1 MAADTLSA
9 QEQAHRQHLLL
20 QQEQHLS
27 FEIEK
32 LRRVS
37 TEKCQQK
44 DRFEHQEGDS
54 MMHRLTLHEHDHGSS
69 VYIIP
74 KGTKVW
80 HGSCSG
86 WPPSRMLA
94 APDGRWFADLDHC
107 VNYCSDSIDEGKRC
121 GNRKRVQPMI
131 YQFEFVR
138 DVMLW
143 ALDQCNTVDH
153 VYNLAS
159 QKFTEEHT
167 QIFGELLEDAFYCDG
182 DGDEEPQRMSEKG
195 RDRMLVAYL
204 CLLDEDIPGY
214 ACKPLAVFRDDWL
227 HAEIFLCKP
236 GNVLRATG
244 QFVTPTK
251 FEKCHGWLN
260 PYRFRP
266 Y

>member
-20 QQEQHLS
+20 QQHLS
-27 FEIEK
+27 FEIQK

-37 TEKCQQK
+37 TPKAK
-44 DRFEHQEGDS
+44 DRFEHREGDS
-54 MMHRLTLHEHDHGSS
+54 MMHRLTLYEHDHGSS

-74 KGTKVW
+74 RGTKVW

-86 WPPSRMLA
+86 WPPSRILA
-94 APDGRWFADLDHC
+94 APRGRWFADLDDC
-107 VNYCSDSIDEGKRC
+107 VEYCSDSMDEGKRGVLE
-121 GNRKRVQPMI
+121 GNRKRVLQPMI
-131 YQFEFVR
+131 YQFQFKQ

-167 QIFGELLEDAFYCDG
+167 QIFGELLGDAFAFVDR
-182 DGDEEPQRMSEKG
+182 DEEPQRMSEKG

-214 ACKPLAVFRDDWL
+214 ACKPLDVFHDYEPM
-227 HAEIFLCKP
+227 HAEIFLCKT

-244 QFVTPTK
+244 QFVTPTR
-251 FEKCHGWLN
+251 FEKCFGLN

>member
-1 MAADTLSA
+1 MAANTLSA

-37 TEKCQQK
+37 TEMSQQK

-54 MMHRLTLHEHDHGSS
+54 MMYRLTLHEHDHGSS

-74 KGTKVW
+74 RGTKVW

-86 WPPSRMLA
+86 WPPSKILA
-94 APDGRWFADLDHC
+94 APDGRWFADLDDC
-107 VNYCSDSIDEGKRC
+107 VDYCSDSIDEGKRC

-138 DVMLW
+138 DIMLW
-143 ALDQCNTVDH
+143 ALDQCNTIDH

-159 QKFTEEHT
+159 QKLTEEHK
-167 QIFGELLEDAFYCDG
+167 QIFGELLEDAFYCDE

-214 ACKPLAVFRDDWL
+214 ACKPLAVFRDHWL

-244 QFVTPTK
+244 QFATPTR
-251 FEKCHGWLN
+251 FEKRYGLN